1 MTRDRILIDGV
12 WYVKETEILEEL
24 DVTEC
29 EGLVYENTKAV
40 FEATR
45 IKNDEGIFY
54 KDFDIKYTDKREK
67 PWKDEHWDNTT
78 WFKSLMNGDVMAIS
92 SALEV
97 MDRDTLSNLQRFLK
111 YIINVKKWETTI

>member
-1 MTRDRILIDGV
+1 MIRDRILIDGV
-12 WYVKETEILEEL
+12 WYIRETEILEEL

-54 KDFDIKYTDKREK
+54 RDFDIKYTDKREK

-78 WFKSLMNGDVMAIS
+78 WMKNVMNGDVMAIS

-97 MDRDTLSNLQRFLK
+97 MDRETLSNLQRFLK
-111 YIINVKKWETTI
+111 YIMDVKKWEITI

>member
-1 MTRDRILIDGV
+1 MIRDRIQIDGV

-29 EGLVYENTKAV
+29 EGLVYENAKAV

-54 KDFDIKYTDKREK
+54 KDFDIKYTDKRQK

-78 WFKSLMNGDVMAIS
+78 WFKNVMNGEVMAVS

-97 MDRDTLSNLQRFLK
+97 MDRETLSNLQRFLK
-111 YIINVKKWETTI
+111 YIMDVKKWETTI